1 MPFFS
6 MKKLVN
12 IEDNI
17 KIGTTG
23 SRDLTGDLF
32 CPPEGEANGSGI
44 VIIHGGGWREG
55 DKNQLRG
62 YGILLARKGFT
73 CLSASY
79 RLSQEEIWPA
89 QIQDENCAIRY
100 MRANSDKLKN
110 GMIIKSNLIDKKV
123 SCEKK
128 LLLVKILRYGP
139 FHHLDINHKI

>member
-1 MPFFS
+1 

-17 KIGTTG
+17 KIGSTG

-32 CPPEGEANGSGI
+32 CPPEDEANGSGV

-62 YGILLARKGFT
+62 YGILLAREGFT

-89 QIQDENCAIRY
+89 QIQDVNCAIRY
-100 MRANSDKLKN
+100 MRANSDKLK
-110 GMIIKSNLIDKKV
+110 IDPNRIGV
-123 SCEKK
+123 T
-128 LLLVKILRYGP
+128 
-139 FHHLDINHKI
+139 

>member
-62 YGILLARKGFT
+62 YGILLAREGFT

-89 QIQDENCAIRY
+89 QIQDVNCAIRY
-100 MRANSDKLKN
+100 IRANSDKLK
-110 GMIIKSNLIDKKV
+110 I
-123 SCEKK
+123 C
-128 LLLVKILRYGP
+128 LLYTSPSPR
-139 FHHLDINHKI
+139 DS